1 MFLTVTLVLPFK
13 MGVGISQCVAT
24 CLCDY
29 LQTQFSLTACPQFMG
44 SGSLVGA
51 FVGVCVGIT
60 LLYTVIVLVLIT
72 ALIYWNMRHR

>member
-1 MFLTVTLVLPFK
+1 
-13 MGVGISQCVAT
+13 MGIGISYILTTCV
-24 CLCDY
+24 CDY
-29 LQTQFSLTACPQFMG
+29 VDTQFSLTTCPQFMG
-44 SGSLVGA
+44 CGSLVGA